1 MSKPLISIIVAM
13 DKNNLIG
20 KMKKIPWFIP
30 GELKRFRNIT
40 MNKPIVMGRKTHESI
55 GKILDGRENIVL
67 SQNKSYT
74 KTGIKVFHNFDE
86 IITNYKNC
94 KEIMVIGGSE
104 VYKIALPFTNKLYI
118 THINEVF
125 EGDTWFP
132 KLNFDDWNIIKSED
146 VFNNETQIQY
156 SAKIY
161 SRSNE

>member
-74 KTGIKVFHNFDE
+74 KNGIKVFHSFDK
-86 IITNYKNC
+86 IIA
-94 KEIMVIGGSE
+94 S
-104 VYKIALPFTNKLYI
+104 
-118 THINEVF
+118 
-125 EGDTWFP
+125 
-132 KLNFDDWNIIKSED
+132 
-146 VFNNETQIQY
+146 
-156 SAKIY
+156 
-161 SRSNE
+161 